1 MEKAQVGFGGGVDD
15 GRSTYACTG
24 VSCDVGNVVRLDLSI
39 QSLPGISAPSVP
51 SVANIRKIFSLFLVK
66 GSCLISYLD

>member
-1 MEKAQVGFGGGVDD
+1 MEKTPSRIWWGVED
-15 GRSTYACTG
+15 GRFTYACTG
-24 VSCDVGNVVRLDLSI
+24 VSSDVRNMVRLDLSI